1 MASMNKFE
9 NLDKKTF
16 AIGILSLSAVA
27 LLVANLIHVPP
38 AKAAMAIKDRDY
50 QAVTARVNRGGEA
63 LYLTDNR
70 TGLMAVFVYDPS
82 KRAVLPLTVEPVS
95 KAFAGGAAVPA
106 GGGKTGT
113 GRGGAAGARP

>member
-1 MASMNKFE
+1 MSTKFE

-63 LYLTDNR
+63 LYLTDNK
-70 TGLMAVFVYDPS
+70 TGKMAVFVYDPN
-82 KRAVLPLTVEPVS
+82 KRAVVPLAVEPVS
-95 KAFAGGAAVPA
+95 KAFGAAAAPVPA
-106 GGGKTGT
+106 GGGRNP
-113 GRGGAAGARP
+113 RGGAAAGGK

>member
-1 MASMNKFE
+1 MSSMSKFE

-38 AKAAMAIKDRDY
+38 AKASMAIKDRDY

-82 KRAVLPLTVEPVS
+82 KRSVIPLAVEPVA
-95 KAFAGGAAVPA
+95 KAFGAAAPA
-106 GGGKTGT
+106 GGTGRTGT
-113 GRGGAAGARP
+113 GRGAAGGK

>member
-1 MASMNKFE
+1 MNKFE

-82 KRAVLPLTVEPVS
+82 KRAVIPLAVEPVS
-95 KAFAGGAAVPA
+95 KAFGGGAAPA
-106 GGGKTGT
+106 PGGGRNPRTGT
-113 GRGGAAGARP
+113 GAGGK

>member
-1 MASMNKFE
+1 MNKFE

-50 QAVTARVNRGGEA
+50 QAVTAHVSKGGEA

-70 TGLMAVFVYDPS
+70 TGKMAVFVYDPNR
-82 KRAVLPLTVEPVS
+82 RAV
-95 KAFAGGAAVPA
+95 VPI
-106 GGGKTGT
+106 
-113 GRGGAAGARP
+113 AAGAIGNAFAAAPGPGGPAANPGRRGAR